1 VSEILI
7 LGEPPPVMIAAL
19 SEEVALVAMPPEI
32 QPGNIRRMWDQVLSH
47 VLLKHRLGRKSV
59 CYGKINS
66 QITLT
71 SDMEFFCKIIRIKL
85 INSIFCIQ

>member
-1 VSEILI
+1 
-7 LGEPPPVMIAAL
+7 MIAAL

-59 CYGKINS
+59 CYGKI
-66 QITLT
+66 IA
-71 SDMEFFCKIIRIKL
+71 
-85 INSIFCIQ
+85 